1 MGHTEITYCNVD
13 KLFYIRHNDEDIHY
27 QQTKPNDT
35 DILFGNTVNYKH
47 INT

>member
-13 KLFYIRHNDEDIHY
+13 KLFYIRHNNEDIHY

-35 DILFGNTVNYKH
+35 DIIEALISVLGKQL
-47 INT
+47 